1 MTIAAFAFAAL
12 FAVAAPVDWW
22 SRWTGERRLERITKP
37 VALVALIGVAVTIDP
52 TDAATRAWFVAAL
65 CLSLAGDVFL
75 LDDDRFVQGLASFL
89 LAHIAFTVGFVVAPD
104 WAWGWFAVA
113 AALVAILGVTVGAR
127 IVAGARRRSNVLGP
141 AVIAYLV
148 AISAMAAAAA
158 ASGNAWAILGAALF
172 VASDALLGWRQFVRS
187 VRWMSPAV
195 MVTYHLGQ
203 AGLVVSLL
211 ER

>member
-1 MTIAAFAFAAL
+1 MTTAGFAFAAL
-12 FAVAAPVDWW
+12 FAVAAPADWW
-22 SRWTGERRLERITKP
+22 SRWTGEGRLERITKP
-37 VALVALIGVAVTIDP
+37 IALLALIGVAVTIDP
-52 TDAATRAWFVAAL
+52 TDAAMRAWFVAAL

-75 LDDDRFVQGLASFL
+75 LDDRRFVQGLASFL
-89 LAHIAFTVGFVVAPD
+89 LAHIAFTIGFVVAPD
-104 WAWGWFAVA
+104 WVWGRFAVA
-113 AALVAILGVTVGAR
+113 AVLMAILGVTVGAR
-127 IVAGARRRSNVLGP
+127 IVAGARRRTSVLGP

-172 VASDALLGWRQFVRS
+172 VTSDALLGWRQFVRS

-203 AGLVVSLL
+203 AGLVASLL
-211 ER
+211 